1 MVAQEETRTVMTDR
15 CPKCKAWMWSYNDPH
30 KCPPLWLVQ
39 CPEYDDETWDEVYAV
54 AAEYAAES
62 WAEEYDA
69 DSHDMMD
76 GETIIVRVK
85 PHEDNTHY
93 NTCEGDV
100 KEFKCSGEAVPTYYS
115 EEIVDDKDGDSDE
128 N

>member
-1 MVAQEETRTVMTDR
+1 MTDR
-15 CPKCKAWMWSYNDPH
+15 CPKCEAWIYSYERRH
-30 KCPPLWLVQ
+30 ECPPLWLVK

-76 GETIIVRVK
+76 GETIVVVVT
-85 PHEDNTHY
+85 PHVDNPCY
-93 NTCEGDV
+93 NTCDDGA
-100 KEFKCSGEAVPTYYS
+100 KTFTCSGEAVPTYYS